1 MLNSFYMLHFSS
13 SNNYQITICVNSLL
27 VLSHSVVSSS
37 FATPRTVACQ
47 APLSIVFPREEY
59 WSGLPFPFP
68 RDLPNPG
75 AEHTSPALASRFFTS
90 EPRGKLYAYKKHT
103 LKLIQ
108 ILPNI
113 FWLLPGAWHWGRC
126 SQHCWFLPL
135 IRHMLVLWE
144 EPKDHVNVMI
154 DPISF
159 YVRVTPVKLGN
170 RSGWRWKGLTDKQLL
185 IQALVSV
192 SGMDTAQ
199 IPLY

>member
-1 MLNSFYMLHFSS
+1 MILVIHYSS
-13 SNNYQITICVNSLL
+13 ILW
-27 VLSHSVVSSS
+27 SHLKHWIS
-37 FATPRTVACQ
+37 
-47 APLSIVFPREEY
+47 EY
-59 WSGLPFPFP
+59 WTIVPQGEGIRFPSASG
-68 RDLPNPG
+68 
-75 AEHTSPALASRFFTS
+75 H
-90 EPRGKLYAYKKHT
+90 
-103 LKLIQ
+103 
-108 ILPNI
+108 NI
-113 FWLLPGAWHWGRC
+113 FYLSAMREALCLLKAYIKGYSNFTKYHWLLPGAWHWGRC
-126 SQHCWFLPL
+126 SQHCWFPPL

-185 IQALVSV
+185 IQALVFM